1 MSAEAAVP
9 TSLDIVVVLLTARR
23 FMGLSDVQLRNL
35 DGYLKSL

>member
-9 TSLDIVVVLLTARR
+9 ASLDIVVVLLTARR
-23 FMGLSDVQLRNL
+23 FMGLSDAQLRSL